1 VVVVAVE
8 RGDLPLLLHTLGT
21 VEASASVAVKARVEG
36 LVIEVAFR
44 DGQAVKAGDLLF
56 RLDPKPFAIA
66 LQEAEAALNR
76 DRAQFASAQADL
88 DRYGS
93 LSKKGYASTQQLEQS
108 TAQARALRATVAA
121 DEAQVEQARLLLG
134 YTEIRA
140 PMDGVLG
147 AVQVDPGNLVDANG
161 DTALVSLA
169 AVRPV
174 KVSFTLPQQYLPA
187 VQAAQASQGIP
198 TDIIVAPPP
207 GGFGQIAER
216 RLQGEVRY
224 VASQVDRSTG
234 TVELRATAANEDRTL
249 VPGQYVDVAVRLG
262 TLRDRLIVPPEALA
276 NGQQGPYVLMVDDQD
291 KAQVV
296 RVQVIYQDGPRAVV
310 EAVPDGAHADL
321 LQVGGRVVVDGQ
333 VRVTPGALVAVKP
346 ALSQTAPLQGSGS

>member
-1 VVVVAVE
+1 VPVVVAAVE
-8 RGDLPLLLHTLGT
+8 RGDLPLVIHTLGT

-44 DGQAVKAGDLLF
+44 DGQPVKAGDLLF

-66 LQEAEAALNR
+66 LQQAEATLAR
-76 DRAQFASAQADL
+76 DRAQLASAQSDL
-88 DRYGS
+88 ERYGS
-93 LSKKGYASTQQLEQS
+93 LSKKGFASTQQLEQS
-108 TAQARALRATVAA
+108 TAQARALRGTVAA

-147 AVQVDPGNLVDANG
+147 AVQVDPGNLVEANG
-161 DTALVSLA
+161 SSALVTLA

-187 VQAAQASQGIP
+187 IQAAQGIP
-198 TDIIVAPPP
+198 VDVSVAPPP
-207 GGFGQIAER
+207 GGFGADIGKTV
-216 RLQGEVRY
+216 QGTVSY
-224 VASQVDRSTG
+224 VASQVERNTG
-234 TVELRATAANEDRTL
+234 TVELRATVANDDRAL
-249 VPGQYVDVAVRLG
+249 LPGQYVDVAVRLG
-262 TLRDRLIVPPEALA
+262 TLVDRLIVPAEALS
-276 NGQQGPYVLMVDDQD
+276 NGQQGPYVLMVDEQG

-296 RVQVIYQDGPRAVV
+296 AVRVIYQDGPLAVV
-310 EAVPDGAHADL
+310 ESLADAPKAAL
-321 LQVGGRVVVDGQ
+321 LQAGGRVVVDGQ

-346 ALSQTAPLQGSGS
+346 SLAVSANKGGGQ